1 MASPMKRSK
10 RDPVNENLYPEHYRK
25 YSDYIKGSNLDAPE
39 PYRIG
44 RIKEIHCGKKKGG
57 KVNEADIKIRLYKFY
72 RWAWL
77 RGGRGSRGWEVA
89 SGYPA
94 GTGVLQTWS
103 SQAFI
108 VVGHWGTD
116 V

>member
-1 MASPMKRSK
+1 MRQTSRS
-10 RDPVNENLYPEHYRK
+10 
-25 YSDYIKGSNLDAPE
+25 GSTSS
-39 PYRIG
+39 IG
-44 RIKEIHCGKKKGG
+44 G
-57 KVNEADIKIRLYKFY
+57 
-72 RWAWL
+72 
-77 RGGRGSRGWEVA
+77 RGSAGRGSRGWEVA